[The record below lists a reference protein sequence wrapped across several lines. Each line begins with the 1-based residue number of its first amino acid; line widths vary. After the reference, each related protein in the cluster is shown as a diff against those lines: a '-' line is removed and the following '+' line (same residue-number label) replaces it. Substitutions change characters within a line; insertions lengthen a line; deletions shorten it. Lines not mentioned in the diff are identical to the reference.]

1 MVKRIGVL
9 ALQGDFREH
18 IKAIGKCGV
27 KGIDIRLPAQ
37 LDGIEALI
45 IPGGESTT
53 INKLLIKYNFINA
66 LDRFND
72 MGKPIFGTCAGMI
85 MLAKKVVGEEFG
97 LGFIDATVQRNAY
110 GRQIDSFEEYIDLKL
125 NNLKKDKFK
134 AIFIRAPKIL
144 EIGENVEVLAKA
156 KNEIV
161 LARQENVIISSFH
174 PELGNDIRIH
184 EYFLSMVN
192 NLKKKREKENVR
204 AF

>member
-1 MVKRIGVL
+1 MANKIGVL

-18 IKAIGKCGV
+18 INSINKCGAEA
-27 KGIDIRLPAQ
+27 IDVRLPEK
-37 LDGIEALI
+37 LEKIDALI

-53 INKLLIKYNFINA
+53 INKLLIKYNFMDA
-66 LDRFND
+66 LDNFNEA
-72 MGKPIFGTCAGMI
+72 GKPVFGTCAGMI
-85 MLAKKVVGEEFG
+85 MLAKKVIGEKFG
-97 LGFIDATVQRNAY
+97 LGYIDAVVRRNAY

-125 NNLKKDKFK
+125 DNYGQDKFK

-144 EIGENVEVLAKA
+144 EIGEGVKVLAKA
-156 KNEIV
+156 GSEIV
-161 LARQENVIISSFH
+161 LARQKNILICSFH

-184 EYFLSMVN
+184 RYFLNMAN